1 MVRPFTLTSGSW
13 GGVAW
18 KLRAIDSGDGR
29 YGLTVVVAGS
39 RRAQLSGRFYVPGRN
54 GAPVNFGWT
63 SSIPGTQ
70 QPFVAGAITEAA
82 RVISVGLS
90 NRSVR
95 TVRTI
100 PPRCGLSPGIS
111 FFVAPIPRRTYPRFF
126 SARNAAG
133 KVVASWRR

>member
-1 MVRPFTLTSGSW
+1 MVRPFTLASGSW
-13 GGVAW
+13 GSVAW

-29 YGLTVVVAGS
+29 YGLTVVVAGA
-39 RRAQLSGRFYVPGRN
+39 RRAQLGGRFYVPGRN

-70 QPFVAGAITEAA
+70 RPFVAGAVTEAA
-82 RVISVGLS
+82 REIRVGLS

-95 TVRTI
+95 IVRPI

-111 FFVAPIPRRTYPRFF
+111 FFVAPIPRGTQPTFF

>member
-1 MVRPFTLTSGSW
+1 MLRPFTLARGHWSGVS
-13 GGVAW
+13 W

-39 RRAQLSGRFYVPGRN
+39 PRAELSGRFYVPGPN
-54 GAPVNFGWT
+54 GAPVDFGWT
-63 SSIPGTQ
+63 ASTPGTPQ
-70 QPFVAGAITEAA
+70 AFVTGAVTGAA
-82 RVISVGLS
+82 REVSVGLS

-111 FFVAPIPRRTYPRFF
+111 FFVAPIPGGTRPTFF

-133 KVVASWRR
+133 KVVAGWRR